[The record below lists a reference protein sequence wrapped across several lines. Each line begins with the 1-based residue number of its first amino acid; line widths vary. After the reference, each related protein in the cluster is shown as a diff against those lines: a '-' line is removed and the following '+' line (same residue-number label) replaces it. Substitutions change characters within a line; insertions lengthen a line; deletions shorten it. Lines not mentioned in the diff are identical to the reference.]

1 MNFQTLGQQIT
12 ELRVLEG
19 VSQQTLANA
28 IGVSR
33 ATINALEKG
42 RSHDVGVCKVIKILS
57 FFNYELCIKQRAA
70 FPTFEELRDGE

>member
-1 MNFQTLGQQIT
+1 MDFQTLGQKVA
-12 ELRVLEG
+12 ELRVAEG
-19 VSQQTLANA
+19 VSQQTLADA

-42 RSHDVGVCKVIKILS
+42 RSHDVGVCKVMKILS

-70 FPTFEELRDGE
+70 FPTFEELRDAK

>member
-1 MNFQTLGQQIT
+1 MDIQRIGK
-12 ELRVLEG
+12 EVVALRKLEG

-42 RSHDVGVCKVIKILS
+42 SSHDVGVCKVI
-57 FFNYELCIKQRAA
+57 RA
-70 FPTFEELRDGE
+70 LKY